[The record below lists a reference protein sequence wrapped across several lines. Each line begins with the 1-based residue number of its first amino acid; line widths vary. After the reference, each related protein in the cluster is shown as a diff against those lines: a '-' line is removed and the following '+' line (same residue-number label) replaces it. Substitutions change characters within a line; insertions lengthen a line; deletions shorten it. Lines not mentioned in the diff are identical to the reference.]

1 MDGFCS
7 SSSES
12 TLPGITA
19 FQGLSPAELSA
30 GEAVQKSTK
39 KSSGRNFPF
48 SGTGLAMSV
57 MLLAW
62 VGFAWSEDVIIGRL
76 CIATAIISGLYCFR
90 NKA

>member
-7 SSSES
+7 SSSEGS
-12 TLPGITA
+12 LPGIAA
-19 FQGLSPAELSA
+19 FQGPPPAELGA
-30 GEAVQKSTK
+30 AEATQKSTP
-39 KSSGRNFPF
+39 KSRARNFPF
-48 SGTGLAMSV
+48 SGTGLAMGI

-62 VGFAWSEDVIIGRL
+62 VGFAYSGDVITERL